1 MKIALLGYGK
11 MGKEI
16 EKISISR
23 GHSVIIKMDE
33 HNAKQTGKEELTQA
47 DVAIEFSTPQ
57 TAYENICKC
66 FEAGI
71 PVVVGT
77 TGWYEKLVEISKP
90 CNAGGHALFYAAN
103 FSIGVNLFFK
113 LNEQLALM
121 MNSQNGYEPSIE
133 EVHHIHK
140 KDAPSG
146 TAITLAEGLLKHSK
160 NKKKWVNKD
169 SADPHS
175 LSIISI
181 REDEVP
187 GTHTVKY
194 SSSIDEIEIRH
205 TAHNRQ
211 GFALGA
217 VLAAEWIKGKKGIF
231 GMQDLLSF

>member
-16 EKISISR
+16 EKISFSR
-23 GHSVIIKMDE
+23 GHSVVIKMDE
-33 HNAKQTGKEELTQA
+33 HNVKQTGKMELSGA

-57 TAYENICKC
+57 TACDNILKC
-66 FEAGI
+66 FEANI

-77 TGWYEKLVEISKP
+77 TGWYEKLGEISKQ
-90 CNAGGHALFYAAN
+90 CNAGGHALFYASN
-103 FSIGVNLFFK
+103 FSIGVNLFFR

-121 MNSQNGYEPSIE
+121 MNSQNGYESSIE

-160 NKKKWVNKD
+160 NKKKWINKA
-169 SADPHS
+169 STDPDS

-194 SSSIDEIEIRH
+194 SSTIDEIEIRH